1 MDLELVKVILQAVS
15 ASAIAGSLIYA
26 AVQFKSW
33 RQAQFVANYTKLV
46 ELQMQQRRMRVEN
59 PDLARVYKHDIQT
72 LATDKE
78 IRDYFLNLMQLS
90 IFELVW
96 FSHREGQLPD
106 DYYRSW
112 VKRMQAIEREESFQ
126 KMINN
131 PSMKFMH
138 DEFHEHLL
146 DLMRTAGI
154 TPRK

>member
-1 MDLELVKVILQAVS
+1 
-15 ASAIAGSLIYA
+15 
-26 AVQFKSW
+26 
-33 RQAQFVANYTKLV
+33 
-46 ELQMQQRRMRVEN
+46 
-59 PDLARVYKHDIQT
+59 
-72 LATDKE
+72 
-78 IRDYFLNLMQLS
+78 MQLS